1 MTAPFI
7 LLRPSLLRQT
17 RLRSLQLTTQTPQKI
32 IAHRHASLR
41 HSAAVASKAHGKRF
55 KSTDTATG
63 DEKTGHIE
71 CDPGRNEGLLFLDN
85 VFPLK
90 LSILLNLPFRTL
102 IDINKFLPNLMKRFD
117 DPEHAAADPGAI
129 AQRASPSSAP
139 FQITNILPRVGEGG
153 AFVKFTHGADQD
165 AKLIEKHIKTHLKE
179 KPIKP
184 WFNPLKQSRAFLVKG
199 VPWLEDLHRTPS
211 PALKVEFVP
220 PAPGQSA
227 EELGQEVLYTLFR
240 RYGKL
245 KDITPQ
251 PTDSKDLPK
260 YAMLR
265 FHRIRHAIM
274 AKNCLHGYT
283 VPLREGGGSDG
294 TSLKMTYQ
302 QTKKAHFIL
311 DWLLSH
317 PRITFPLL
325 VALAT
330 TLAVAIFDPIRT
342 FSIKAHVTHSFHI
355 TDNKIY
361 KWFRSQAS
369 RANQILKL
377 SSHRNQDASLRA
389 IWDDRKDDIN
399 QIQTWLMESA
409 DTFIVIQG
417 PRGSGKKELVL
428 DQALKG
434 RHNNLLIDCKA
445 IQEARGDAATICA
458 AAEQVGYRPIFSWMN
473 SISSLIDLAAQ
484 GTIGTKTGFSETLDT
499 QLQKIWQ
506 STTTALREIALD
518 TRTKEDKDAQLG
530 DDEYLEAHPEI
541 RPVIVIDNFLHKSA
555 ETNSLTYD
563 KIAEWA
569 AQLTTSNTAHV
580 IFLTNDVSFSKSLS
594 KALPD
599 RVFRQISL
607 GDLTPDVAKRFVL
620 NHLDADTDA
629 QSASPSSTTT
639 RPDLVKELELC
650 LPTLGGRL
658 TDLEF
663 LARRLKS
670 GEPPRAAVNEIIAQS
685 ASEILKMYIMDPAR
699 QKWSPTQ
706 AWTLIKSLAE
716 RDELRYHE
724 VLLNDVF
731 ASGGEAT
738 LQALEQ
744 AELITIISYPN
755 GRPKAIRPG
764 KPVYTAAFRQLT
776 EDPVLTA
783 RLDLAILGELAK
795 EESTKIQKAE
805 EELKM
810 LGELPGS
817 PGGLA
822 GRVKWLVAKIGAGQE
837 KVEGWERE
845 GKGLKEVLGKEF

>member
-1 MTAPFI
+1 MRRI
-7 LLRPSLLRQT
+7 
-17 RLRSLQLTTQTPQKI
+17 
-32 IAHRHASLR
+32 
-41 HSAAVASKAHGKRF
+41 
-55 KSTDTATG
+55 D
-63 DEKTGHIE
+63 
-71 CDPGRNEGLLFLDN
+71 

-117 DPEHAAADPGAI
+117 NPEHAAADPGAI

-153 AFVKFTHGADQD
+153 AFVKFTHGVGQD
-165 AKLIEKHIKTHLKE
+165 AKAIERHVKAHLKE
-179 KPIKP
+179 EPIKP
-184 WFNPLKQSRAFLVKG
+184 WFNPLKQSRVFLVKG

-211 PALKVEFVP
+211 PALKVEFLP
-220 PAPGQSA
+220 PAPAQPT

-260 YAMLR
+260 YAILR

-283 VPLREGGGSDG
+283 VPLSEGGGNGG

-389 IWDDRKDDIN
+389 IWDDRKDDID

-417 PRGSGKKELVL
+417 PRGSGKKELVM

-434 RHNNLLIDCKA
+434 RHNNLLVDCKA

-458 AAEQVGYRPIFSWMN
+458 AADQVGYRPIFSWMN

-499 QLQKIWQ
+499 QLQKVWQ
-506 STTTALREIALD
+506 STSTALREIALES
-518 TRTKEDKDAQLG
+518 RNKEDKDAQLG

-541 RPVIVIDNFLHKSA
+541 RPVVVIDNFLHKSA
-555 ETNSLTYD
+555 ETSSLTYD

-607 GDLTPDVAKRFVL
+607 GDLTPEVAKRFVL
-620 NHLDADTDA
+620 NHLDADADA
-629 QSASPSSTTT
+629 QPAAPSTAH
-639 RPDLVKELELC
+639 PDLVKELQTC

-663 LARRLKS
+663 LARRLKT
-670 GEPPRAAVNEIIAQS
+670 GESPRGAVQEIIAQS

-699 QKWSPTQ
+699 QKWTPTQ

-716 RDELRYHE
+716 KAELRYHE
-724 VLLNDVF
+724 VLLDDIFGGSV
-731 ASGGEAT
+731 AAGEAT

-776 EDPVLTA
+776 DDHVLAA
-783 RLDLAILGELAK
+783 RLDLAILAELAR
-795 EESTKIQKAE
+795 EEGKKIQKAE

-810 LGELPGS
+810 LGELPGR
-817 PGGLA
+817 PGELSA
-822 GRVKWLVAKIGAGQE
+822 RVRWLLGKVGAGQE
-837 KVEGWERE
+837 KVEGWEAE
-845 GKGLKEVLGKEF
+845 GKGLKEVLGREF